1 MIKAVVF
8 DLDGTLLNT
17 IQDLANAANHALR
30 TLGLP
35 EQTTEEFLHFVGDG
49 RRNMVLRMLPEA
61 CLLYTSS
68 YRRAPKFCP
77 AKVVMAMP

>member
-35 EQTTEEFLHFVGDG
+35 EHTTEEFLHFVGDG
-49 RRNMVLRMLPEA
+49 AADAARGPARRRGDGGAGQRP
-61 CLLYTSS
+61 
-68 YRRAPKFCP
+68 F
-77 AKVVMAMP
+77 